1 MFGFNNRDTLEL
13 FFIKIGPDH
22 AADDGFVDV
31 IVTTLDVN
39 NGIGDTA
46 DNEFRHNILIKAVA
60 DTPGVSVTQTPET
73 VAEDGENIPLNII
86 VSASPDND
94 GSEFLTVRITVPQD
108 GNGLVGTI
116 VGATPADVTMTAL
129 NGGSVYELKAS
140 GGTPEEQAD
149 QLNSF
154 LNGGG
159 IEFDPRKD
167 WAGNLTGTNGLFIE
181 VISTEKASGNQLA
194 PDSYGGSDGTSKTE
208 TVTAYIDI
216 PVLPVA
222 DDAIISVT
230 LNPKGN
236 AIGVEDTISPV
247 PISVTLQDND
257 GSESYQMQIDGKN
270 LPFTLS
276 CLTLDALQCDF

>member
-1 MFGFNNRDTLEL
+1 MLGCNNRNTLEL
-13 FFIKIGPDH
+13 FSIEIGPEH
-22 AADDGFVDV
+22 TADDGFVDV
-31 IVTTLDVN
+31 TVTTLDVN

-46 DNEFRHNILIKAVA
+46 ENQFRHNILIKAVA

-73 VAEDGENIPLNII
+73 VAEDGDNIPLNII
-86 VSASPDND
+86 VSPSPDND

-116 VGATPADVTMTAL
+116 VGTTPAGVTMTTK
-129 NGGSVYELKAS
+129 NGGAVYELKAN
-140 GGTPEEQAD
+140 GGTPGEQAT

-154 LNGGG
+154 LSLGG
-159 IEFDPRKD
+159 IEFDPRQD
-167 WAGNLTGTNGLFIE
+167 WAGNLTGTNGLFIQ
-181 VISTEKASGNQLA
+181 VISTEKATGTQLA
-194 PDSYGGSDGTSKTE
+194 PNSYGGSDGRSKTE

-247 PISVTLQDND
+247 PISVTLQDTD
-257 GSESYQMQIDGKN
+257 GSESYQMQIDGK
-270 LPFTLS
+270 PSITLS
-276 CLTLDALQCDF
+276 SPSLDPLQFDF